1 MTETM
6 KLYAFDNSDLM
17 EVSKIYPDGNNL
29 VIEGT
34 IMGAMPIRAIIK
46 PAEVRKA
53 SALMNAKTKLHA
65 AKMMFK
71 RSR

>member
-1 MTETM
+1 MNDTM

-17 EVSKIYPDGNNL
+17 EVSRIYPDGNNL
-29 VIEGT
+29 IIEGT

-53 SALMNAKTKLHA
+53 YGLMGLRTRIHA
-65 AKMMFK
+65 VKMLFK

>member
-1 MTETM
+1 MNDTM
-6 KLYAFDNSDLM
+6 KLYAFDNSNLM
-17 EVSKIYPDGNNL
+17 EVTKIYPDGGNL
-29 VIEGT
+29 VIEGF

-53 SALMNAKTKLHA
+53 SKMMSAKTKLHA

-71 RSR
+71 SSR

>member
-1 MTETM
+1 MTDTM

-17 EVSKIYPDGNNL
+17 EITKIYPDGNNL
-29 VIEGT
+29 VIEGF
-34 IMGAMPIRAIIK
+34 IMGAMPIRAIVK

-53 SALMNAKTKLHA
+53 SKLMTAKTKLHA
-65 AKMMFK
+65 AKMMCK